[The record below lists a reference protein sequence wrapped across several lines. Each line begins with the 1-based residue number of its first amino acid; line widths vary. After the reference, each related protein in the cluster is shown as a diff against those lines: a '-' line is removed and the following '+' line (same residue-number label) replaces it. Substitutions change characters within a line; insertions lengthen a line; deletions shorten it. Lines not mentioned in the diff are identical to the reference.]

1 MKVYVAF
8 DGDHIGRMIGRMA
21 LADKPEEVRKLSQS
35 IDRGNEIWR
44 SWAMAQGG
52 SIISIGGDEGRL
64 EVEADHLTEL
74 PKIRTQYKTAV
85 GSTVSVGVGLK
96 VSEADKALLAAK
108 VRGGDQI
115 QLYTEEVEDII
126 SELEEKTEGAKL
138 QEEYLDPSTGLRKD
152 AKFEGANAG
161 IAGQKRPSM
170 QHGDSSEVQATQDVI
185 DQAPQGPVDYEQM
198 FHQAAQAQ
206 QMKDA
211 AQPEQGDPQAQQ
223 KLRETVVQILQQVK
237 AHGPE
242 LEEMRST
249 NPELYQSVTGLV
261 QAMIAM
267 AREVFTPGAT
277 AEEPKQAEPVEKAA
291 LDPGKTGRH
300 QVVLPTGSQIDPSP
314 EANHRS
320 GQIKVAKPDGKT
332 TWRSV
337 RANVVMDPSD
347 GTPTSSRNV

>member
-21 LADKPEEVRKLSQS
+21 LADKPEEVRKISQS

-52 SIISIGGDEGRL
+52 SIINIGGDEGRL
-64 EVEADHLTEL
+64 EVESDHLGEL
-74 PKIRTQYKTAV
+74 PKLRDQYKTAV

-115 QLYTEEVEDII
+115 QLYTEEIEDII

-138 QEEYLDPSTGLRKD
+138 QEEYLDPTTGLRKD
-152 AKFEGANAG
+152 EPAKPE
-161 IAGQKRPSM
+161 M
-170 QHGDSSEVQATQDVI
+170 QQGDSNEVNATNQAI
-185 DQAPQGPVDYEQM
+185 DQAPKGPVDYEQM

-206 QMKDA
+206 QQQDA
-211 AQPEQGDPQAQQ
+211 AQGQQDPQAQQ
-223 KLRETVVQILQQVK
+223 KLRETVVNILQQVK
-237 AHGPE
+237 AHGPQ
-242 LEEMRST
+242 LEEMRQT

-267 AREVFTPGAT
+267 AREVFTPGASP
-277 AEEPKQAEPVEKAA
+277 AEQPEPKKAEPVEKAA

-300 QVVLPTGSQIDPSP
+300 LVNLPVGSQVDAAP
-314 EANHRS
+314 ESAHKA
-320 GQIKVAKPDGKT
+320 GQIKVQDPNTGKT
-332 TWRSV
+332 AWRQV
-337 RANVVMDPSD
+337 RANMVMNPED